1 MSKATKHKSKQR
13 NTGTGKIKPNAAP
26 YILFVAALVVFSI
39 FALLICTGTWTP
51 W

>member
-1 MSKATKHKSKQR
+1 MSKATKHKTKQR
-13 NTGTGKIKPNAAP
+13 TIETGKIRPNAAP
-26 YILFVAALVVFSI
+26 YILFIAALVIFSI